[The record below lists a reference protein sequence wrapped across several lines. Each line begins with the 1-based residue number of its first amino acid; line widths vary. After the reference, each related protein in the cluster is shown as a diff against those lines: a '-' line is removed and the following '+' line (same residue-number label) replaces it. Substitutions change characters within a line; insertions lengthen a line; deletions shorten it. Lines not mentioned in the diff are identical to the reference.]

1 MAFERIAVPGGALL
15 YDPRIS
21 GDDAAA
27 LFDRERWQRLGA
39 IEQARGARGSISF
52 IDSGEREYVLRRY
65 LRGGLVA
72 KLSRER
78 YVWLGEERTRAF
90 RELRLLGRL
99 RDLGLPVPAPVAA
112 RYLRQGPTYSAEL
125 VTERLPGSRSL
136 AEAWLQDPTIPP
148 DWEAVGGALRLFHD
162 RGVQHADLNANN
174 IMLGEA
180 GQVWLLDFDRGRIRE
195 PGAWYRK
202 PLERLARSLA
212 KVSRGTPQA
221 AEASR
226 CHARIVAAHD
236 RGSAPQAR

>member
-15 YDPRIS
+15 YDPQLS
-21 GDDAAA
+21 GSDPAA
-27 LFDRERWQRLGA
+27 LFDRERWERLGTL
-39 IEQARGARGSISF
+39 EQARGGRGSISF
-52 IDSGEREYVLRRY
+52 IDSGDRRYVLRRY

-72 KLSRER
+72 KFSRER
-78 YVWLGEERTRAF
+78 YVWLGEARTRAF

-125 VTERLPGSRSL
+125 VTERLPGARSL
-136 AEAWLQDPTIPP
+136 AEAWLQDQTAPR
-148 DWEAVGGALRLFHD
+148 DWEAVGGVLRLFHD

-180 GQVWLLDFDRGRIRE
+180 GQVWLLDFDRGRIRG
-195 PGAWYRK
+195 PGAWHRK

-212 KVSRGTPQA
+212 KVSRGRPQA
-221 AEASR
+221 AEASG

-236 RGSAPQAR
+236 RGSARQAR